1 MKLFSYNEKSFLNNS
16 IVRILNYI
24 ILGIVLI
31 CGISNTTSFSLS
43 LGMFILISF
52 SVSILSSVITYKVIS
67 DTEFYEW
74 DYTERKKKFR
84 FTITYILICVFIC
97 SLFAFSIVVAYL
109 ATSGNNMPLL
119 GEAIFMLPIVF
130 FAFNLCNIIS
140 LYYPVFESDL
150 TLGYKIQKKP
160 DNWQDR
166 GREIK
171 NEDEIKEIMHRDF
184 GI

>member
-1 MKLFSYNEKSFLNNS
+1 MKLFLYNEKSFLNNS

-24 ILGIVLI
+24 ILGIVLVG
-31 CGISNTTSFSLS
+31 GITNASSLS
-43 LGMFILISF
+43 LSFGIIIIISF

-84 FTITYILICVFIC
+84 FTIKYMLLCVFIS
-97 SLFAFSIVVAYL
+97 SLFTFSIVIAYL
-109 ATSGNNMPLL
+109 AISENNMSLL
-119 GEAIFMLPIVF
+119 GEAIFIFPIVF
-130 FAFNLCNIIS
+130 FAFNMCNIIS
-140 LYYPVFESDL
+140 LYHPVFDSDL

>member
-1 MKLFSYNEKSFLNNS
+1 MKLFLYNKKSFLNNS
-16 IVRILNYI
+16 IVRIFNYI
-24 ILGIVLI
+24 ILGIVLVG
-31 CGISNTTSFSLS
+31 GISNATSFSLS
-43 LGMFILISF
+43 FGMAVLISF
-52 SVSILSSVITYKVIS
+52 SVSILSSLITYKVVS

-74 DYTERKKKFR
+74 DYTERKKKIR
-84 FTITYILICVFIC
+84 FAFTYMLICVFIC
-97 SLFAFSIVVAYL
+97 SLFAFSIVVAYW
-109 ATSGNNMPLL
+109 AISENNMSLL
-119 GEAIFMLPIVF
+119 GEAIFIFPIVF

-140 LYYPVFESDL
+140 LYYPLFENDL

>member
-1 MKLFSYNEKSFLNNS
+1 MNLFSYNEKSFLNNGM
-16 IVRILNYI
+16 VRTFNYI

-31 CGISNTTSFSLS
+31 GGISNGTSLS
-43 LGMFILISF
+43 LSFGMGILTSL
-52 SVSILSSVITYKVIS
+52 SVSILSSLIIYKAIS
-67 DTEFYEW
+67 NTEFYEW

-84 FTITYILICVFIC
+84 FTIKYMLICIFIC
-97 SLFAFSIVVAYL
+97 SLFVFSIVVAYI
-109 ATSGNNMPLL
+109 TISENNMSLL
-119 GEAIFMLPIVF
+119 GEAIIIFPIAF

-160 DNWQDR
+160 YNWQDG
-166 GREIK
+166 GREVK

-184 GI
+184 RI